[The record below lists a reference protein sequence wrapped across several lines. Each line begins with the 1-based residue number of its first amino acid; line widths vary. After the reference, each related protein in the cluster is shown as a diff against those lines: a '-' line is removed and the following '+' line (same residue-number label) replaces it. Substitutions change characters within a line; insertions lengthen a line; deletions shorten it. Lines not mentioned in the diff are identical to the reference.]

1 MTDEIKAIQI
11 INLLSEAIDKQDEKS
26 MVTLC
31 SDNTIK
37 WNTIDE
43 DLYNQWIELVNKAY
57 QIINR

>member
-11 INLLSEAIDKQDEKS
+11 INLLSKAINKQDEKS

-31 SDNTIK
+31 SDNTIR
-37 WNTIDE
+37 WNTVDE
-43 DLYNQWIELVNKAY
+43 DLYNQWVELVNKVY